1 MYTEWKKIS
10 RWKLHSV
17 KICENS
23 TAGYEVN
30 TMHAQMGC
38 SGLCSVREHY
48 ASGYITRHANIFQWH
63 SPQTCLGLYIYWCQI
78 CSLFFHLFIHFIP
91 HSLILEICPSLTP
104 FWSSKVELRCLPLGF
119 FTNTFSHEAW
129 SSFNMLFPALITLIE
144 KDTRRKGEPGVG
156 WFIVFALIPLTA

>member
-1 MYTEWKKIS
+1 MGTTLCEKLWKQHCWVWSKYNACS
-10 RWKLHSV
+10 DGVQQFMFCKGTLCFRLHKKACKHLSMTFPSDMFRTWYILV
-17 KICENS
+17 SDLFIC
-23 TAGYEVN
+23 
-30 TMHAQMGC
+30 
-38 SGLCSVREHY
+38 
-48 ASGYITRHANIFQWH
+48 
-63 SPQTCLGLYIYWCQI
+63 
-78 CSLFFHLFIHFIP
+78 FHLFMHFIP

-129 SSFNMLFPALITLIE
+129 SSFNMLFPALIALIE